1 VNKVSKDYLCKDC
14 EYNNNGWCKKKEF
27 NGLKKITEC
36 GDKKVEGYLSE
47 QGQQKYNSI
56 VDEQHQDINYEEY
69 KNMGKREIFHTIQQQ
84 LNAMKNTDTVLTVKQ
99 IMVNLEQL
107 LLIGEKV
114 HGIKT
119 EYIIDEDIFNHSKF
133 ISAKWLKE
141 VGGYKGDEEIL

>member
-1 VNKVSKDYLCKDC
+1 MSKDYLCKDC

-36 GDKKVEGYLSE
+36 NDKKVEGYLSE
-47 QGQQKYNSI
+47 QGQY
-56 VDEQHQDINYEEY
+56 EDINYEGY

-99 IMVNLEQL
+99 IMVNLEKL

-114 HGIKT
+114 HGIET
-119 EYIIDEDIFNHSKF
+119 EYMRINRLGNCQSLDC
-133 ISAKWLKE
+133 A
-141 VGGYKGDEEIL
+141 EE